1 MKKNKRRAISTF
13 AILLCVLLLVAIA
26 TCIAQGSTY
35 TDPETGETA

>member
-26 TCIAQGSTY
+26 TWVTQGNTY
-35 TDPETGETA
+35 TDPETG

>member
-26 TCIAQGSTY
+26 TWIA
-35 TDPETGETA
+35 